1 MDYMTAT
8 ERLETA
14 IRIGKPDRV
23 PVIPIYDFF
32 SSRYGGISQHE
43 MFFDIKKADLAMQ
56 KTINDLGPI
65 DGQHLSYA
73 GIGRIMGIIFAQPPL
88 MPGING
94 VPDDAQFQ
102 FIEKSIVGPE
112 DYARLKDRNSILW
125 LLDTLKINH
134 PQLRN
139 PLGAAKAFATMGI
152 DILKMRRSITGW
164 LKKGVETTVAYNL
177 PFTPLEWIGVCLR
190 SFNDFILDLFR
201 HPDELKIASK
211 ALMMPMKMQ
220 GMLMVKL
227 SGLKRVFM
235 GGARTSATCISP
247 KQFEEFALPE
257 WQEMTEYFVGKGIT
271 PFLHLDSEWTPFFPY
286 LKSLPARKCVLNLD
300 GTSDIFRA
308 KEILGDHF
316 CIMGDVPA
324 AMLKL
329 GEPDEVDEYCR
340 RLITEIGADGGFILS
355 SGCTLPIDAKP
366 ENVKAM
372 LASVHR
378 YGKYPLRN

>member
-1 MDYMTAT
+1 MAGMTAT

-14 IRIGKPDRV
+14 IRLGKPDRV
-23 PVIPIYDFF
+23 PVIPMYDFF
-32 SSRYGGISQHE
+32 ASRYGGITQHQ
-43 MFFDIKKADLAMQ
+43 MFFDIKKADMALG
-56 KTINDLGPI
+56 KTISDLGPI

-73 GIGRIMGIIFAQPPL
+73 GIGRIMGIIFPQPPV

-102 FIEKSIVGPE
+102 FVEKSIIGSD
-112 DYARLKDRNSILW
+112 DYRRLEERNPFLW
-125 LLDTLKINH
+125 MFDTLKLNH

-139 PLGAAKAFATMGI
+139 PFGFLKAMSAIAADA
-152 DILKMRRSITGW
+152 LKMRRSRTAW
-164 LKKGVETTVAYNL
+164 LKKDVETTVAYNIT
-177 PFTPLEWIGVCLR
+177 FTPMEWISICLR
-190 SFNDFILDLFR
+190 SFSDLVLDLFR
-201 HPDELKIASK
+201 HPEEVKAASRS
-211 ALMMPMKMQ
+211 LMTPLKMQ

-235 GGARTSATCISP
+235 GGARTSAGCISP

-257 WQEMTEYFVGKGIT
+257 WQEMVEYFVGKGVT

-300 GTSDIFRA
+300 GTSDIYKA
-308 KEILGDHF
+308 KEVLGDHF

-324 AMLKL
+324 TLLRL
-329 GEPDEVDEYCR
+329 GEPDEVDGYCR
-340 RLITEIGADGGFILS
+340 RLITEVGADGGFILS
-355 SGCTLPIDAKP
+355 SGCTLPIDARP

-372 LASVHR
+372 LGSVHR
-378 YGKYPLRN
+378 YGKYPIRP